1 MRSLLRFPI
10 FPLILAAASAFSC
23 ATGTEGPVCGNGII
37 ERGEEC
43 DRDDIAGRTCT
54 DLGFGRGV
62 VTCGSFCTFST
73 VACFPACASE
83 CDTEDQVRCQGNQLE
98 LCARSED
105 GCLRWALSRDCTEAC
120 FNGICSRIDDPRE

>member
-10 FPLILAAASAFSC
+10 FPMILAAASALSC

-43 DRDDIAGRTCT
+43 DREDIAGRTCT

-83 CDTEDQVRCQGNQLE
+83 CETQ
-98 LCARSED
+98 
-105 GCLRWALSRDCTEAC
+105 
-120 FNGICSRIDDPRE
+120 ICRAVPREETIRESPLRQRRFVNPPTHGRR